1 MPKKKK
7 TKTKV
12 QKPMSSGTP
21 NYKQKSQYD
30 VEKEIK
36 PDKIVEKDIFDG
48 VSNKKGKVAKGSHR
62 MPDGSIMKDSAMKKS
77 KSKKKKTKY

>member
-12 QKPMSSGTP
+12 QKPMSSATP

-36 PDKIVEKDIFDG
+36 PDKIVAKDIFDG
-48 VSNKKGKVAKGSHR
+48 VSKK
-62 MPDGSIMKDSAMKKS
+62 KDSAMKKS

>member
-7 TKTKV
+7 AKTKV

-36 PDKIVEKDIFDG
+36 PDKIVAKDIFDG
-48 VSNKKGKVAKGSHR
+48 VSKKS
-62 MPDGSIMKDSAMKKS
+62 KS
-77 KSKKKKTKY
+77 KSKKKKTKKY